1 MQLRTKVKKDPAA
14 DVAFATVAVREK
26 DGAWE
31 KCGFVAAEKGYT
43 AEQSAAR
50 QKRLIGEHAVRLYPR
65 LQAESAQLEFGLR
78 RVERF
83 VDNEPEE
90 DGEGDFMIMGKC
102 DSDKVSEKKIGFE
115 GIADAA
121 TGYYCLYDGGKVKAG
136 GGSGGSDSEMGITG
150 GKKSGEKRTGL

>member
-1 MQLRTKVKKDPAA
+1 MKKDPAA
-14 DVAFATVAVREK
+14 EVAFATVAVREK
-26 DGAWE
+26 GRGWE
-31 KCGFVAAEKGYT
+31 RCGFVAAEAGFT
-43 AEQSAAR
+43 AEQSATR

-65 LQAESAQLEFGLR
+65 LQADSVELEFGLR
-78 RVERF
+78 TVEGF
-83 VDNEPEE
+83 VDNEPKE
-90 DGEGDFMIMGKC
+90 DGECDFAIMGKC

-136 GGSGGSDSEMGITG
+136 GGGSDAEMGITG